1 MKISSIGLGVLCA
14 ASLCGVASA
23 AETSYGAG
31 TRALPLQ
38 QSGGTARAMSMGS
51 AVVAVD
57 QCSASLLWNP
67 AGLGGMRCKELAVHH
82 NSGLG
87 GTLQEI
93 FVFGMPLGEVKDDG
107 KGGSMGGIA
116 ASIGYV
122 NYGSFT
128 GADAAGNE
136 TGNYSAGDYSMSVG
150 WGKELF
156 RNVSGGFTLKGNR
169 SAYSGQGYN
178 ALSADLGV
186 LWKATGKLDL
196 GASYSN
202 FGTKVGGDGLS
213 AGLRLGAGYKVD
225 KHWLLAASSE
235 LQNKAMKRLQL
246 GTEYL
251 IGNVEEKANVLALR
265 GGYQFSFPSREL
277 GALAGLTWGL
287 GYTITR
293 SIALDYAML
302 PTGDLGIGH
311 RLSLT
316 YKFGCSDDKKT
327 AAVAAAP
334 AAAAVVAAPV
344 VAPVAAS
351 RPVKKEPV
359 VLKSIVLEDSH
370 FDFDKS
376 ALRPEGMA
384 ALRENVQLLK
394 ENPKANVRIEGHT
407 SLRGTPEYNQRLSE
421 RRAFAV
427 RDFLVAEG
435 GIAQNRITTIGYG
448 ETRPT
453 SYEASP
459 KKADQGS
466 AAAKSNM
473 RVIFD
478 ITVD

>member
-1 MKISSIGLGVLCA
+1 MKISSIGLGILCA
-14 ASLCGVASA
+14 ASLCGGASA

-67 AGLGGMRCKELAVHH
+67 AGLGNMRCKELAVHH

-136 TGNYSAGDYSMSVG
+136 TGNYTAGDYSMSVG
-150 WGKELF
+150 WGKEIF
-156 RNVSGGFTLKGNR
+156 RNVSGGFALKGNR

-186 LWKATGKLDL
+186 QWKATEKFDL

-213 AGLRLGAGYKVD
+213 SGLRLGAGYKVD

-251 IGNVEEKANVLALR
+251 IGNIEEKANVLALR
-265 GGYQFSFPSREL
+265 GGYQLSYPSREL

-287 GYTITR
+287 GYTITKA
-293 SIALDYAML
+293 IAIDYAML

-316 YKFGCSDDKKT
+316 YKFGCPEKE
-327 AAVAAAP
+327 AAPVAKAAPVAAAP
-334 AAAAVVAAPV
+334 VVVAAPI
-344 VAPVAAS
+344 AAS
-351 RPVKKEPV
+351 RPVKKAPV
-359 VLKSIVLEDSH
+359 ILKSLVLEDAH
-370 FDFDKS
+370 FDFNEH
-376 ALRPEGMA
+376 ALNPVGKA
-384 ALRENVQLLK
+384 VLRDNVQLLK
-394 ENPKANVRIEGHT
+394 DNPKANVRVEGHT
-407 SLRGTPEYNQRLSE
+407 SLRGTADYNQKLSE

-435 GIAQNRITTIGYG
+435 GIAQSRITTIGYG
-448 ETRPT
+448 ETRPAE
-453 SYEASP
+453 YEASP
-459 KKADQGS
+459 KKAEQGS
-466 AAAKSNM
+466 DAAKANM
-473 RVIFD
+473 RVLFD
-478 ITVD
+478 ITVE

>member
-1 MKISSIGLGVLCA
+1 MKISSIGLGMLCA

-23 AETSYGAG
+23 AETTYGAG

-67 AGLGGMRCKELAVHH
+67 AGLSKMSCKEIAVHH

-87 GTLQEI
+87 DTLQEI
-93 FVFGMPLGEVKDDG
+93 FVFGMPLGEVKEDG
-107 KGGSMGGIA
+107 KGGSLGGIA
-116 ASIGYV
+116 ASVGYV

-128 GADAAGNE
+128 GTNGLGQE

-150 WGKELF
+150 WGKEVF
-156 RNVSGGFTLKGNR
+156 RNVSGGVALKGNR
-169 SAYSGQGYN
+169 SAYTGQGYN
-178 ALSADLGV
+178 TLSADLGV
-186 LWKATGKLDL
+186 LWNATDKLDL

-202 FGTKVGGDGLS
+202 FGTKVGGAGLTS
-213 AGLRLGAGYKVD
+213 GLRLGAGYKVD

-251 IGNVEEKANVLALR
+251 IGDVDAKANVLALR
-265 GGYQFSFPSREL
+265 GGYQLSFPNREL

-287 GYTITR
+287 GYTITK
-293 SIALDYAML
+293 SIAIDYAML

-316 YKFGCSDDKKT
+316 YKFGCPEKRGAA
-327 AAVAAAP
+327 AAVSAAP
-334 AAAAVVAAPV
+334 AAAAAPI
-344 VAPVAAS
+344 AAS
-351 RPVKKEPV
+351 RSVKDEPV

-370 FDFDKS
+370 FDFDSSTLK
-376 ALRPEGMA
+376 PEGMK
-384 ALRENVQLLK
+384 ALRENLQLLK
-394 ENPKANVRIEGHT
+394 DNPKAQVRVAGYT
-407 SLRGTPEYNQRLSE
+407 SMSGTEEYNQRLSE
-421 RRAFAV
+421 RRASAV

-435 GIAQNRITTIGYG
+435 GISQSRVTMIGYG
-448 ETRPT
+448 ETRPKNHEVT
-453 SYEASP
+453 PSDIDT
-459 KKADQGS
+459 K
-466 AAAKSNM
+466 AAKSNM
-473 RVIFD
+473 RVLFD
-478 ITVD
+478 ITVK

>member
-1 MKISSIGLGVLCA
+1 
-14 ASLCGVASA
+14 
-23 AETSYGAG
+23 
-31 TRALPLQ
+31 
-38 QSGGTARAMSMGS
+38 MSMGS

-67 AGLGGMRCKELAVHH
+67 AGLGKMRCKEIAVHH

-87 GTLQEI
+87 DTLQEI

-128 GADAAGNE
+128 GADAAGIE
-136 TGNYSAGDYSMSVG
+136 TGNYTAGDYSMSVG
-150 WGKELF
+150 WGKEIF
-156 RNVSGGFTLKGNR
+156 RNVSGGFSLKGNR

-186 LWKATGKLDL
+186 QWNATDKLDL

-213 AGLRLGAGYKVD
+213 SGLRLGAGYKVD

-265 GGYQFSFPSREL
+265 GGYQLSFPNREL

-287 GYTITR
+287 GYTITKA
-293 SIALDYAML
+293 IAIDYAML

-316 YKFGCSDDKKT
+316 YKFGCPEKHEAAAAVAATAAATATST
-327 AAVAAAP
+327 AAVAA
-334 AAAAVVAAPV
+334 
-344 VAPVAAS
+344 
-351 RPVKKEPV
+351 EPV
-359 VLKSIVLEDSH
+359 ILKSIVLEDSH
-370 FDFDKS
+370 FDFDSSELK
-376 ALRPEGMA
+376 PEGMK
-384 ALRENVQLLK
+384 ALRENIQLLK
-394 ENPKANVRIEGHT
+394 KNPKAQVRVSGYT
-407 SLRGTPEYNQRLSE
+407 SMSGTVEYNQRLSE
-421 RRAFAV
+421 RRASAV
-427 RDFLVAEG
+427 RDFLVKEG
-435 GIAQNRITTIGYG
+435 GISQSRVTMIGYG
-448 ETRPT
+448 ETRPKNH
-453 SYEASP
+453 EASP
-459 KKADQGS
+459 ADIDTK
-466 AAAKSNM
+466 AAKSNM
-473 RVIFD
+473 RVLFD
-478 ITVD
+478 ISVK

>member
-1 MKISSIGLGVLCA
+1 MLCA
-14 ASLCGVASA
+14 ASLCGGASA
-23 AETSYGAG
+23 AETTYGAG

-67 AGLGGMRCKELAVHH
+67 AGLGTMRCKELAVHH

-107 KGGSMGGIA
+107 KGGSLGGIA

-136 TGNYSAGDYSMSVG
+136 TGNYTAGDYSMSVG

-156 RNVSGGFTLKGNR
+156 RNVSGGFALKGNR

-186 LWKATGKLDL
+186 LWNATEKFDL

-213 AGLRLGAGYKVD
+213 SGLRLGAGYKVD

-246 GTEYL
+246 GPEYL

-265 GGYQFSFPSREL
+265 GGYQLSYPSREL

-287 GYTITR
+287 GYTITK

-311 RLSLT
+311 RFSLT
-316 YKFGCSDDKKT
+316 YKFGCPEKK
-327 AAVAAAP
+327 AAPVAAAAPIVAAAP
-334 AAAAVVAAPV
+334 I
-344 VAPVAAS
+344 AAS

-359 VLKSIVLEDSH
+359 ILKSIVLEDSH
-370 FDFDKS
+370 FDFNEY
-376 ALRPEGMA
+376 ALKPEGMA
-384 ALRENVQLLK
+384 ALRENIQLLK
-394 ENPKANVRIEGHT
+394 ENPEANVRVEGHT
-407 SLRGTPEYNQRLSE
+407 SLRGTAEYNQRLSE
-421 RRAFAV
+421 RRASAV

-435 GIAQNRITTIGYG
+435 GIAQSRITTIGYG
-448 ETRPT
+448 ETRP
-453 SYEASP
+453 EAHEVSP
-459 KKADQGS
+459 KKVNQGS
-466 AAAKSNM
+466 AAAKTNM
-473 RVIFD
+473 RVLFD
-478 ITVD
+478 ITVE

>member
-1 MKISSIGLGVLCA
+1 
-14 ASLCGVASA
+14 
-23 AETSYGAG
+23 
-31 TRALPLQ
+31 
-38 QSGGTARAMSMGS
+38 MGS

-67 AGLGGMRCKELAVHH
+67 AGLGKMRCKELAVHH
-82 NSGLG
+82 NSGIG

-107 KGGSMGGIA
+107 KGGSLGGIA

-122 NYGSFT
+122 NYGSFVGT
-128 GADAAGNE
+128 DDAGIE
-136 TGNYSAGDYSMSVG
+136 TGNYTAGDYSLSLG

-156 RNVSGGFTLKGNR
+156 RNVSGGFALKGNR

-186 LWKATGKLDL
+186 QWQATDKLDL
-196 GASYSN
+196 GAGYSN

-213 AGLRLGAGYKVD
+213 SGLRLGAGYKVD
-225 KHWLLAASSE
+225 KHWLLAASTE
-235 LQNKAMKRLQL
+235 LQNKAMKRIQL

-251 IGNVEEKANVLALR
+251 IGNIEEKVNVLALR
-265 GGYQFSFPSREL
+265 GGYQLSYPSREL

-316 YKFGCSDDKKT
+316 YKFGCADEDKRK
-327 AAVAAAP
+327 AAPVAAAP
-334 AAAAVVAAPV
+334 AAAPAAKPVAAAPV
-344 VAPVAAS
+344 VAAAPIAAS

-376 ALRPEGMA
+376 ELKPEGMA
-384 ALRENVQLLK
+384 ALRENIQLLK
-394 ENPKANVRIEGHT
+394 DNPKANVRIEGHT

-421 RRAFAV
+421 RRATAV

-435 GIAQNRITTIGYG
+435 GIAQARVTTIGYG
-448 ETRPT
+448 ETRPV

-459 KKADQGS
+459 KKAEQGS